1 MWSMAVFLAI
11 VFPIY
16 LGAVEPSGIEN
27 FHQVSPNLY
36 RGAQPTIE
44 GFRTLAKLG
53 VKTVV
58 DLRHTN
64 AQARQEQKIV
74 QELGMKFLSV
84 PMTMRAPTDEQ
95 IAKVFGE
102 LNSGAGPVFVHC
114 RGGRDR
120 TGTVIACYRIA
131 HDAWDSQKALVEAIT
146 DGMRKDRAM
155 KRYVRQFRGSSAA
168 RESKESSQV
177 MVNNKDATQD

>member
-1 MWSMAVFLAI
+1 MRSIAVFLAFL
-11 VFPIY
+11 FPSW
-16 LGAVEPSGIEN
+16 LGAVEPVGIEN

-44 GFRTLAKLG
+44 GFRALAKLG
-53 VKTVV
+53 IKTVV

-64 AQARQEQKIV
+64 AQAQAEQKIV

-84 PMTMRAPTDEQ
+84 PMSMRAPTDEQ
-95 IAKVFGE
+95 IAKVFSE
-102 LNSGAGPVFVHC
+102 LNSGPVFVHC

-131 HDAWDSQKALVEAIT
+131 HDAWDSQKALVEAT
-146 DGMRKDRAM
+146 SDGMRKDPGM
-155 KRYVRQFRGSSAA
+155 KRYVRRFRGLSATS
-168 RESKESSQV
+168 ESKERSEVLASS
-177 MVNNKDATQD
+177 NDAAQI